1 MQSLVASLLV
11 ALMVLMP
18 SLAAACPA
26 CLGNPRGK
34 NVLPLLGLFMLIPFG
49 VFAVV
54 VRAVRR
60 AQRDDFPAEN
70 P

>member
-1 MQSLVASLLV
+1 VIRTLTVALLV
-11 ALMVLMP
+11 AAP